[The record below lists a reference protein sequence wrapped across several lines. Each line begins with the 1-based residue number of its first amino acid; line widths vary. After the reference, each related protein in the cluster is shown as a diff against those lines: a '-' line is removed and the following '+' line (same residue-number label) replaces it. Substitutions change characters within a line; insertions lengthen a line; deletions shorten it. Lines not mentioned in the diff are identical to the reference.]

1 MLQVQRDQ
9 CGENPASAAGAQAA
23 EGHQQSKGIKGL
35 HVHLRATDV
44 STVCIRCVL
53 ILCFTPAVPACGA
66 VRVCGHQDHR
76 QHRHRH
82 HVAPVY
88 VCLHWCAALQ
98 GKEEIRWKK

>member
-35 HVHLRATDV
+35 HVHVRPTDGHGV
-44 STVCIRCVL
+44 RPVCVDPL
-53 ILCFTPAVPACGA
+53 FFPAVAACGA

-82 HVAPVY
+82 HAAPVY
-88 VCLHWCAALQ
+88 VCLHWRAALQ
-98 GKEEIRWKK
+98 GKEDIR